1 MMPLAD
7 KLRSRTWSCT
17 ASVPGVPGEL
27 FAHEEPVEEEI
38 KERDI
43 VGYIGS
49 YRTSV
54 PAGTASTSAP
64 ERPRSPLDSSC
75 FWPHH
80 LPRLVLDIETY
91 YDAAYNL
98 DKLDT
103 IAYTFDPRFHL
114 HGIAVAYPDGRAEFR
129 TDPEVL
135 LAELRQAYGNALE
148 NVVVACHNAAFDL
161 FVLRQRFG
169 LTVTNSTDTML
180 LSRLLHG
187 ADEDHDLRA
196 LATRYGL
203 PDKGDIGFMK
213 GVRHPSPVEVDA
225 LRQYAANDAII
236 TAGLANLMI
245 PMAADRPIELW
256 AIQHSLQMYVERPL
270 TINRARLQATQDIL
284 EPGIAAKVKASGLSE
299 EVIRSTKRFPVI
311 LAAALHRTGRTL
323 PMKPSKKGPIA
334 AISKKD
340 PAQAEFLADPD
351 PTVRALMEAK
361 VAVSSAANVRSR
373 LAYLQHA
380 ATAMGGR
387 VALIHSYHKAGPGRY
402 AGGDGFNVQNL
413 KKCDT
418 GEGSD
423 EVAAGVRASIQAAAG
438 KVLDSADASQ
448 IEARILAFLA
458 GQNDLHQSFARGID
472 IYSEFA
478 TRHLGRPVRKPTAAD
493 PPQVAAELRNFR
505 QIGKQAILGLGY
517 RMGVEGFIHAL
528 KSKPALAP
536 LLSSGVLNEATCA
549 RIVYGY
555 REQYARIKAYWD
567 DAENAA
573 LQAVRGTPTE
583 IRGCRFTLEGGAL
596 YLRLPSGRRLVY
608 PKPRI
613 EAPTYGTTHYIDRN
627 GVRCQA
633 LDDRLQLCYGDGTQL
648 YGGLIVENIV
658 QATARDLLV
667 DVMYRTEAA
676 GFPIVLHCHDSVTVC
691 VSAEQADAAA
701 ALLISAWRQV
711 PAWMNGLVLDAEAKT
726 GTDLSEL

>member
-1 MMPLAD
+1 MTTMVDRIRA
-7 KLRSRTWSCT
+7 RTW
-17 ASVPGVPGEL
+17 ASAQPVLAVPGEL
-27 FAHEEPVEEEI
+27 LAHMEPEYEEGKRK
-38 KERDI
+38 KERE
-43 VGYIGS
+43 YTGS
-49 YRTSV
+49 YRTSI
-54 PAGTASTSAP
+54 PAGTASTAVP
-64 ERPRSPLDSSC
+64 ERPQPPPEISNCWSM
-75 FWPHH
+75 H
-80 LPRLVLDIETY
+80 LPRLVLDIETFF
-91 YDAAYNL
+91 DGAYNL

-135 LAELRQAYGNALE
+135 LAELRQAYGHALE
-148 NVVVACHNAAFDL
+148 NVVVVCHNAAFDL
-161 FVLRQRFG
+161 FVLRYRCG
-169 LTVTNSTDTML
+169 LTVTNCTDTML

-203 PDKGDIGFMK
+203 PAKGDIAFMK
-213 GVRHPSPVEVDA
+213 GVRHPSPAEMDT
-225 LRQYAANDAII
+225 LRQYAANDAVI

-256 AIQHSLQMYVERPL
+256 AIQHSLHMYVERPL
-270 TINRARLQATQDIL
+270 AIDSARLQATQAIL
-284 EPGIAAKVKASGLSE
+284 EPGIAAKVNASGLSE
-299 EVIRSTKRFPVI
+299 EDIRSTKRFPSI
-311 LAAALHRTGRTL
+311 LGDALHRTGRTL
-323 PMKPSKKGPIA
+323 PMKHGKAGLIA

-340 PAQAEFLADPD
+340 PAQAELLADHD
-351 PTVRALMEAK
+351 PTVRAMMEAK

-402 AGGDGFNVQNL
+402 AGGDGFNAQNL

-423 EVAAGVRASIQAAAG
+423 EVAAGVRASIQAPAG
-438 KVLDSADASQ
+438 KDLVAADASQ

-458 GQNDLHQSFARGID
+458 GQTDLHQSFACGID

-478 TRHLGRPVRKPTAAD
+478 SRHLGRPVRKPTEAD
-493 PPQVAAELRNFR
+493 QPQVAAELRNFR

-555 REQYARIKAYWD
+555 RDQYAHIKAYWD

-583 IRGCRFTLEGGAL
+583 IRGCRFAQEGGTL
-596 YLRLPSGRRLVY
+596 YLQLPSGRRLVY
-608 PKPRI
+608 AKPRI
-613 EAPTYGTTHYIDRN
+613 EPPAYGTIDYIDRT
-627 GVRCQA
+627 GVRCQT
-633 LDDRLQLCYGDGTQL
+633 LDDRPQLSYGDGARL

-658 QATARDLLV
+658 QATARDLLL
-667 DVMYRTEAA
+667 DVMYRVEAA
-676 GFPIVLHCHDSVTVC
+676 GLPIVLHCHDSVTVC
-691 VSAEQADAAA
+691 VPTEQAKAAA
-701 ALLISAWRQV
+701 AFLISAWQQV
-711 PAWMNGLVLDAEAKT
+711 PAWMNGLILDAESKT
-726 GTDLSEL
+726 GTDLSDL